1 MGRKVIPGIITKIYG
16 PVTWLIELEDERVVH
31 RHVKYV
37 KLKFSLVEP
46 VDRQN
51 DDVEELL
58 LLVMSKVSET
68 QAELNTE
75 TTQRPV
81 GIHKH
86 PSRLIEEVD

>member
-1 MGRKVIPGIITKIYG
+1 M
-16 PVTWLIELEDERVVH
+16 VH
-31 RHVKYV
+31 RHVKYD
-37 KLKFSLVEP
+37 KLRFSLVKP
-46 VDRQN
+46 VVGQN

-58 LLVMSKVSET
+58 LLVMSNVSET

-75 TTQRPV
+75 TTQQPV